1 MKKIIDQSE
10 FLQNFDKDKNTILK
24 SAQSQATDVLTKR
37 FVEIAINQYRVHFNP
52 LGLIDDTVQQI
63 MDYDFQNTIELN
75 GLYEN
80 LSVAYRYKY
89 GDNQLEIIWDGRSH
103 EQKYVDDW
111 SATFDEWV
119 HGLTENPSMI
129 KGILQLTV
137 FNEEKRNLSFV
148 RNALK
153 GFINDYFEIKILMRN
168 GIKRVVLKERKL
180 KKAS

>member
-1 MKKIIDQSE
+1 MKHQIDQSE
-10 FLQNFDKDKNTILK
+10 FLQNFEKDKNTILK
-24 SAQSQATDVLTKR
+24 SAQNIAADVLTRR
-37 FVEIAINQYRVHFNP
+37 FTEIAIEQYGVHFNP

-63 MDYDFQNTIELN
+63 MNYGFENSDELK

-103 EQKYVDDW
+103 EQKYIEDW
-111 SATFDEWV
+111 SATFEEWV
-119 HGLTENPSMI
+119 HDLTKNPSMI

-137 FNEEKRNLSFV
+137 FNEEHRNLSFV